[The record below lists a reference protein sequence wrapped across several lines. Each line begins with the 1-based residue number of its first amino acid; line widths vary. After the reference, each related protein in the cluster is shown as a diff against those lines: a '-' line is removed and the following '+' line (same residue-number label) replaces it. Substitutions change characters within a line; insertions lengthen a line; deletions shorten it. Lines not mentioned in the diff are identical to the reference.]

1 MAARTITV
9 GLPPGVV
16 TEGDLAEV
24 ATTGDYDDLSNLP
37 TIPDSADDI
46 GAAPATRTVGTGLGT
61 SGTVNLDMVAVHGTI
76 QRWTPSGTPSL
87 WKKEPPMVHY

>member
-37 TIPDSADDI
+37 KI
-46 GAAPATRTVGTGLGT
+46 
-61 SGTVNLDMVAVHGTI
+61 
-76 QRWTPSGTPSL
+76 
-87 WKKEPPMVHY
+87 

>member
-1 MAARTITV
+1 MATRTITV

-37 TIPDSADDI
+37 TIPDSADDV
-46 GAAPATRTVGTGLGT
+46 GADAAGSG
-61 SGTVNLDMVAVHGTI
+61 GTVAPGPPAVPHNV
-76 QRWTPSGTPSL
+76 P
-87 WKKEPPMVHY
+87 H

>member
-1 MAARTITV
+1 MATRTITV

-37 TIPDSADDI
+37 TIPDSADDV
-46 GAAPATRTVGTGLGT
+46 GADAAG
-61 SGTVNLDMVAVHGTI
+61 SAAAAQAYAVHVDFELVT
-76 QRWTPSGTPSL
+76 R
-87 WKKEPPMVHY
+87 